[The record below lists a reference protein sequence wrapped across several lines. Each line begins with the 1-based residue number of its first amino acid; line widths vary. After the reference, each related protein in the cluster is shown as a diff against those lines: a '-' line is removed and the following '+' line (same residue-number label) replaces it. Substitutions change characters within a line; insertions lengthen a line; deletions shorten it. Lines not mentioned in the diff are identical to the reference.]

1 MRRASWVFCLIRAE
15 SIVPELDEGLM
26 SVRQSAAPLQPD
38 PVASRVAIAL
48 KANESSAI
56 PPVVPAKAS
65 KPRLWLKPRMD
76 RAYSKETR
84 LSHEVF
90 VI

>member
-1 MRRASWVFCLIRAE
+1 
-15 SIVPELDEGLM
+15 M
-26 SVRQSAAPLQPD
+26 SVRQGAAPLQPD
-38 PVASRVAIAL
+38 PVASRVAIDL
-48 KANESSAI
+48 KANEPSGNF
-56 PPVVPAKAS
+56 PVGPAKAS
-65 KPRLWLKPRMD
+65 ELRLWLKLRMD